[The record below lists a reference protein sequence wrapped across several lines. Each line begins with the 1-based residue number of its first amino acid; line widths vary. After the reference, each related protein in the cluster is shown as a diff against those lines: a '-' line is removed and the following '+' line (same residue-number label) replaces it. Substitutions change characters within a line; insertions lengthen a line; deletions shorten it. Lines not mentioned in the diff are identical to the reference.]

1 MSSLISIQFG
11 LHTLYRLRELPDNKI
26 LGNQI
31 PEGATVVVD
40 IQKVIT
46 VRKME
51 SMEEMTLLVSTM
63 IFHTRYPSFQNFL
76 SERTLVAA

>member
-1 MSSLISIQFG
+1 MSNQKRTSLSSLISIQFG

-46 VRKME
+46 VRKIG
-51 SMEEMTLLVSTM
+51 SRGNNDSSHFNND
-63 IFHTRYPSFQNFL
+63 ISH
-76 SERTLVAA
+76 

>member
-1 MSSLISIQFG
+1 MDQEHCLSL
-11 LHTLYRLRELPDNKI
+11 D
-26 LGNQI
+26 NQI

-51 SMEEMTLLVSTM
+51 SMEVMTLLVSTM
-63 IFHTRYPSFQNFL
+63 TFHTRYPSFQNSL